1 MNNKPDTDDAASETG
16 SAVAGGRFLRR
27 FQAEPLLPEAG
38 AAGSPLTAVIAAIS
52 FLAALALSGFIVIS
66 LAASTWTSEL
76 RTELTVQIKGA
87 SADAIAED
95 VKSALRIL
103 SSTEGV
109 ISAEAMTPE
118 ESAKLLE
125 PWLGRGNV
133 GAYLNVP
140 ALIEVKVTPTLRRD
154 LGLLRTR
161 LAAAA
166 PGAVIDDHGEWHARL
181 AAAARS
187 GQALAFTVFLLV
199 MGAACAISVFAA
211 RAGLAANHEIVSLL
225 HLVGA
230 TDAFIANEVQRRF
243 FILGFRGSMA
253 GLFLALL
260 ALGGAALVT
269 RARGAD
275 GFFLPNVDLNGG
287 VLAWLIAVP
296 IVTCLV
302 TALTA
307 RFTVLNT
314 LRKQY

>member
-1 MNNKPDTDDAASETG
+1 MNGKSETG
-16 SAVAGGRFLRR
+16 NAGEKERKAPKGGFLRR
-27 FQAEPLLPEAG
+27 FRAEPLLPEAG
-38 AAGSPLTAVIAAIS
+38 AGGAPLTAVIAAIS
-52 FLAALALSGFIVIS
+52 FLAALSLSGFIVIS
-66 LAASTWTSEL
+66 LAAGSWTSEL
-76 RTELTVQIKGA
+76 RTELTIQVKGA
-87 SADAIAED
+87 SAELIAED
-95 VKSALRIL
+95 VDAALRVL
-103 SSTEGV
+103 STTEGV
-109 ISAEAMTPE
+109 VSAKAMAPE
-118 ESAKLLE
+118 DAAKLLE

-140 ALIEVKVTPTLRRD
+140 ALIEVKATPALHND

-166 PGAVIDDHGEWHARL
+166 PGASIDDHGSWHSRL

-253 GLFLALL
+253 GLFLALV
-260 ALGGAALVT
+260 ALGGAALIT
-269 RARGAD
+269 RVRGAE
-275 GFFLPNVDLNGG
+275 GFFLPNVELQGG
-287 VLAWLIAVP
+287 VLAWLLIVP
-296 IVTCLV
+296 AATCLV
-302 TALTA
+302 SAATA
-307 RFTVLNT
+307 RFTVLKT
-314 LRKQY
+314 LRRQY